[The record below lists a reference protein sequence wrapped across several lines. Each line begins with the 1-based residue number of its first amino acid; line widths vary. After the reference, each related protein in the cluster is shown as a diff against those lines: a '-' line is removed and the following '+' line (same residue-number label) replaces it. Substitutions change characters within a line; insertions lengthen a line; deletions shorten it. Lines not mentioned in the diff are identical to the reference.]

1 MTLSF
6 SINEFRE
13 KMDTIMET
21 ETTAFKISNNE
32 NFFDCAKS
40 RMARTPM
47 VNIEFQE
54 LTYTVPGTSR
64 RSG

>member
-1 MTLSF
+1 
-6 SINEFRE
+6 
-13 KMDTIMET
+13 MET